1 MPRVRLSLLQTKL
14 FRYLKRRGSGEFDL
28 DEIVP
33 MLYPARI
40 VRPENPRT
48 CAASVVQTLANKFDC
63 QCCFIDRVTKTGR
76 GHKARYKF
84 RIECCKPE

>member
-1 MPRVRLSLLQTKL
+1 MPRMQLTDLQRKL
-14 FRYLKRRGSGEFDL
+14 FDWLKRRKEGEFDL

-33 MLYPARI
+33 LLYPPRSAL
-40 VRPENPRT
+40 RPENPRT

-84 RIECCKPE
+84 RIDCAT